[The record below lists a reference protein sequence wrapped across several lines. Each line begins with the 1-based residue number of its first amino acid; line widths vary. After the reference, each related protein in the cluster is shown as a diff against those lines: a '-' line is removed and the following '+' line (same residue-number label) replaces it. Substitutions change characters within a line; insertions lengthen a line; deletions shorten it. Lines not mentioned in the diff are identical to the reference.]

1 MKTFEIIQD
10 TRFSTNAR
18 ENVIQWSNSIYNE
31 LKQSGA
37 IVYKEDV
44 RELVF
49 KDNEPC
55 KSYRVRFYIDKY
67 GSKPTFADMQ
77 RITNKTMAVCFENV
91 PNKKLSLTFNGLIH
105 QVN

>member
-1 MKTFEIIQD
+1 MKTFEVIED
-10 TRFSTNAR
+10 TRFSTDAK
-18 ENVIQWSNSIYNE
+18 ENVIQWSESIYND

-37 IVYKEDV
+37 IVYKENV

-67 GSKPTFADMQ
+67 SNKPTFKDMQ
-77 RITNKTMAVCFENV
+77 RIVNKTQAVCFDNV
-91 PNKKLSLTFNGLIH
+91 ANKKLILTFAGLTHHI
-105 QVN
+105 N